1 MLELHS
7 PVTAPLDGR
16 ITLLTEGSSSTGVG
30 AHLATVMEVALP
42 LLLVLL

>member
-1 MLELHS
+1 MLELQS

-16 ITLLTEGSSSTGVG
+16 ITLITADSSSSGVA
-30 AHLATVMEVALP
+30 AHLATVVEVALP

>member
-1 MLELHS
+1 MLELRS

>member
-1 MLELHS
+1 MLELQS

-16 ITLLTEGSSSTGVG
+16 ITLLTEGSSSTGVA